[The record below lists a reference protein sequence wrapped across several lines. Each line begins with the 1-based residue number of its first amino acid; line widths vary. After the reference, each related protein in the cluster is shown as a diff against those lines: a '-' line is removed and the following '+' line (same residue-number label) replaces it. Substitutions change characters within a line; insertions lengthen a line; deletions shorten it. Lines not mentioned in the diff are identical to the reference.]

1 MEPKAM
7 PATRISSPSRVQ
19 REKRRFSLL
28 PQLSASLLLFGIG
41 WSFLSPLAQSASAQS
56 PSPPGSASPPPNTA
70 CLEHH
75 SPTEP
80 NIVTYDTIS
89 QTNLTVPSLWWAK
102 EQFDRSGRLITNWTA
117 YRNDCLVD
125 LEVNRQLWSLFDY
138 IERYSF
144 VHKFGSV
151 ARDYK
156 YNLRVFERQAD
167 SQAEPLATYICDYS
181 VEPVECKLQITDS
194 LGQRGSDS
202 QP

>member
-1 MEPKAM
+1 M
-7 PATRISSPSRVQ
+7 
-19 REKRRFSLL
+19 
-28 PQLSASLLLFGIG
+28 PQLGASLLLFGMS
-41 WSFLSPLAQSASAQS
+41 WSFLSPLTQPASAQS
-56 PSPPGSASPPPNTA
+56 PSAPESASLPPNTA
-70 CLEHH
+70 CLEPN
-75 SPTEP
+75 SPTDP
-80 NIVTYDTIS
+80 AIVTYDTIS
-89 QTNLTVPSLWWAK
+89 QTGLTEPSLWWAK
-102 EQFDRSGRLITNWTA
+102 EQFDRSGKLITNWTA

-167 SQAEPLATYICDYS
+167 PQADPLATYICDYS
-181 VEPVECKLQITDS
+181 VEPVECELKIADS

-202 QP
+202 EP